1 MSVIMDTN
9 TLINVLH
16 AASGVDPKLL
26 ADAVKNGFRK
36 PDDALAGKPQRFP
49 VGGRSLG
56 RCYSQHEEVAV
67 NYTGTDA
74 EKPMGM
80 CGKVQP
86 SETGVCD
93 GVAWALFIYDIDS
106 GD

>member
-1 MSVIMDTN
+1 MDTN

-26 ADAVKNGFRK
+26 ADAVKNGYRK
-36 PDDALAGKPQRFP
+36 PDDALAGKPQMFP

-56 RCYSQHEEVAV
+56 NCYSQHEIVTV
-67 NYTGTDA
+67 NYTGADD
-74 EKPMGM
+74 EKPNGM
-80 CGKVQP
+80 CGKVKP
-86 SETGVCD
+86 RKTGVCD
-93 GVAWALFIYDIDS
+93 GVAWAYFVYEIDS